1 MCLCDI
7 YIYTYI
13 CIRMFESVRE
23 ERDGGVEAVR

>member
-7 YIYTYI
+7 YIYI